1 MRGAASRTYV
11 VSLADVEDIL
21 KMAEFEAYDMDA
33 HEVVKK
39 AWERLQKIGKAY
51 LPSRRNERKED
62 RFATGWNECV
72 DSIRRNIK
80 WD

>member
-11 VSLADVEDIL
+11 VSLSDVEDIL
-21 KMAEFEAYDMDA
+21 KMAEFEAYDMDS

-51 LPSRRNERKED
+51 LPSRRSERSND
-62 RFATGWNECV
+62 RFAVGWNECV
-72 DSIRRNIK
+72 DSLRRNIK